1 VGVTVPS
8 TECRI
13 VVDGRDVGPGE
24 AGELWVRGP
33 QVMLGYHNAPE
44 ATAEVLTEDGWL
56 KTGDLAEV
64 DADGWVYIRDRL
76 KELIKVK
83 GFQVAPAEVEAVL
96 LTCPMVKDAAVRGV
110 PDEEAGEVPVAF
122 VVPADGAEEAAIRA
136 HLAGQ
141 LAHYKLP
148 KRIRFIEAIP
158 KSASGKIL
166 RRMLPV

>member
-1 VGVTVPS
+1 
-8 TECRI
+8 

-33 QVMLGYHNAPE
+33 QVMLGYHNRPE
-44 ATAEVLTEDGWL
+44 ATAEVLSEDGWL

-64 DADGWVYIRDRL
+64 DADGWVFIRDRL
-76 KELIKVK
+76 KELIKVS
-83 GFQVAPAEVEAVL
+83 GFQVAPAEVEAAL
-96 LTCPMVKDAAVRGV
+96 LTHPMVKDAAVRGV
-110 PDEEAGEVPVAF
+110 PDDEKGEVPVAF
-122 VVPADGAEEAAIRA
+122 IVPAEGAEEAAIRA
-136 HLAGQ
+136 HLAAQ

-148 KRIRFIEAIP
+148 KRISFNEAVP